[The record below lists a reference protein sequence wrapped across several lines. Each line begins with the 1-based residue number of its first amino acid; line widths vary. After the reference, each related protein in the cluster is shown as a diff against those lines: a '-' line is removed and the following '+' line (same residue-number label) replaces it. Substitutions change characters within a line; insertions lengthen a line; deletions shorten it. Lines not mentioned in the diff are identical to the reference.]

1 MKHYSGNLT
10 EQEIKDIANDIK
22 IGKIVVFPTETVYG
36 IGTNAYNEGACKKIY
51 EIKRRPNWKAL
62 IVLISDYEQLKE
74 LVEEP
79 SNTEKRLMSTFWPGA
94 LTIILKKKKE
104 TKLSK
109 AISDSLETIGVR
121 MTDGEIVRK
130 LLMMSNV
137 PIVAPSAN
145 LSGMSDG
152 SKIDVIIDELGQEVD
167 DIIDNGDIN
176 NPVPSTIVQVIDGKI
191 KVLRE
196 GKITKKHLSEIEEL
210 E

>member
-109 AISDSLETIGVR
+109 AISTSLETIGVR

-196 GKITKKHLSEIEEL
+196 GKITKKHLSEIAEL

>member
-36 IGTNAYNEGACKKIY
+36 IGTNAYNEEACKKIY

-109 AISDSLETIGVR
+109 AISTSLETIGVR
-121 MTDGEIVRK
+121 MTDGEIVRN

-196 GKITKKHLSEIEEL
+196 GKITKKHLSEIAEVI
-210 E
+210 

>member
-36 IGTNAYNEGACKKIY
+36 IGTNAYNEEACKKIY

-109 AISDSLETIGVR
+109 AISTSLETIGVR
-121 MTDGEIVRK
+121 MTDGEIVRN

-196 GKITKKHLSEIEEL
+196 GKITKKHLSEIAEL